1 MSDQDNGQVSTLQRP
16 ISDDPEAWRV
26 YWKAQGWSWRT
37 EPEIDALRQKF
48 LAERRAIVPD
58 IKQGIYPFKDIKLS
72 RADVEWLLVTHNNG
86 RGTVSWSD
94 ARQWKYEGIDLRGAD
109 LCKLNLNRLPLMC
122 LQCGLDWDEW
132 NDANPEQREA
142 AVTHLEGA
150 DLNFAHL
157 ENAILR
163 GTHLEKAHL
172 YGAHL
177 EGAFLYTAHLEGA
190 NLEQSFF
197 DSATQLGRIF
207 LGTREVGVI
216 SLVDV
221 NWSDVNVTV
230 VNWTEVTVLGDELK
244 AIQAKEKDGSI
255 KDQQRRLSDY
265 HTAVR
270 ANRQLVIVLQS
281 QGLNEDAS
289 RFAYRAQRCQ
299 RVVLRLQKKFG
310 QYLFSGFLDLLAGYG
325 YRPGRSVLWY
335 LAAILVFALAYHFL
349 GGLTLYPPDAF
360 VFSIMSFHGRGF
372 FPALSQETN
381 LHNPLVMLAALEAI
395 IGLLIEISFIAT
407 FTQRFFGR

>member
-1 MSDQDNGQVSTLQRP
+1 MGDQDDGKVSTLQRP
-16 ISDDPEAWRV
+16 ISADPEAWKA
-26 YWKAQGWSWRT
+26 YWKAQGLPWRT
-37 EPEIDALRQKF
+37 EPEIDPERQKF
-48 LAERRAIVPD
+48 LAERRVIVPD

-94 ARQWKYEGIDLRGAD
+94 ARQREYEGIDLRGAD
-109 LCKLNLNRLPLMC
+109 LRKLNLNRLPLMC

-142 AVTHLEGA
+142 AVTRLEGA

-197 DSATQLGRIF
+197 DSATHWRNL

-255 KDQQRRLSDY
+255 KDQQRRLSDF

-270 ANRQLVIVLQS
+270 ANRQL
-281 QGLNEDAS
+281 A
-289 RFAYRAQRCQ
+289 RC
-299 RVVLRLQKKFG
+299 
-310 QYLFSGFLDLLAGYG
+310 
-325 YRPGRSVLWY
+325 
-335 LAAILVFALAYHFL
+335 
-349 GGLTLYPPDAF
+349 
-360 VFSIMSFHGRGF
+360 
-372 FPALSQETN
+372 
-381 LHNPLVMLAALEAI
+381 
-395 IGLLIEISFIAT
+395 
-407 FTQRFFGR
+407 FTSTRT